1 MVVRAQIGNCPHMG
15 ILVFGL
21 GLVHGLLVSLGDVVD
36 ARLVLLSIGVDHGSV
51 VTAPRVALP
60 LHVPFL
66 FAVAAHYIGVARPVA
81 AGRAGI

>member
-1 MVVRAQIGNCPHMG
+1 MVVRVPIGNCPHMG
-15 ILVFGL
+15 ILVLGL

-36 ARLVLLSIGVDHGSV
+36 PRLVLLPVGVDHGSV

-81 AGRAGI
+81 AGRAGV